1 MKLTVKNTVKL
12 SLIVQLI
19 TGIITLYGL
28 FITLDE
34 KHNILKGILGLETLV
49 QFVELAFYIWIAYAS
64 VKLTNMTPRR
74 YIDWMITTP
83 AMLLSTIM
91 FMKYE
96 EKKEE
101 DKLED
106 EPVKFWDFIKNYKKE
121 ILFITFYNCMM
132 LVSGYI
138 GEKNIISKYITTPVG
153 FFFFY
158 KSFNLIYTDFA
169 QKSKLGKQ
177 IFTFLLSVWS
187 LYGVAAVMP
196 VKLKNISYNLLD
208 IVAKNFYGLYIYYKI
223 VQASKGN

>member
-1 MKLTVKNTVKL
+1 MKLTVKNTVKF

-187 LYGVAAVMP
+187 LYGVAALLP
-196 VKLKNISYNLLD
+196 IKEKNISYNLLD
-208 IVAKNFYGLYIYYKI
+208 LVSKNFYGLFIFYKI
-223 VQASKGN
+223 LKISN

>member
-1 MKLTVKNTVKL
+1 MKLTVKNTIKF
-12 SLIVQLI
+12 SLIVQI
-19 TGIITLYGL
+19 VTGIITLSGL

-34 KHNILKGILGLETLV
+34 KHNILKEILGLENLV
-49 QFVELAFYIWIAYAS
+49 QFVELVFYIWIAYAS
-64 VKLTNMTPRR
+64 VKLPNMTPRR

-83 AMLLSTIM
+83 IMLLTTIM

-96 EKKEE
+96 EKRVE
-101 DKLED
+101 DKLEE
-106 EPVKFWDFIKNYKKE
+106 EPVKFWDFMKNNKKE
-121 ILFITFYNCMM
+121 ILFITFYNFMM

-153 FFFFY
+153 FLFFY

-187 LYGVAAVMP
+187 LYGVAALLP
-196 VKLKNISYNLLD
+196 IKEKNISYNLLD
-208 IVAKNFYGLYIYYKI
+208 IVSKNFYGLFIFYKI
-223 VQASKGN
+223 LKISN

>member
-1 MKLTVKNTVKL
+1 MKLTVKNTVKF
-12 SLIVQLI
+12 SLVVQLI
-19 TGIITLYGL
+19 TGILTSYGL
-28 FITLDE
+28 FITVDE
-34 KHNILKGILGLETLV
+34 KHNILRGILGLETLV
-49 QFVELAFYIWIAYAS
+49 QFVEFAFYIWIAYAS

-106 EPVKFWDFIKNYKKE
+106 EPVKFWDFIKNNKKE

-132 LVSGYI
+132 LVSGFI

-187 LYGVAAVMP
+187 LYGVAALLP
-196 VKLKNISYNLLD
+196 IKEKNISYNLLD
-208 IVAKNFYGLYIYYKI
+208 IVSKNFYGLFIFYKI
-223 VQASKGN
+223 LKISN